1 MKSKSENSYGKTCP
15 KCQTKNQISNRYCKK
30 CGFSLSVTSFRD
42 KRAMVLAGKKRMP
55 LKILVSFA
63 ILTMILGVLGYWQL
77 QRKSALNPRMS
88 NLPKVSGDVSYA
100 SQAIDMT
107 DIEATVENGRI
118 SIPIDVVLEKK
129 IVRFEFESKG
139 SKFPLL
145 AYVTPSG
152 KAVTAMSICEP
163 CRSTRFHIQKKT
175 MVCNACAT
183 EWKLE
188 TLQGIRGGCLNYPPD
203 LIPSTIENDRIWI
216 DENVVI
222 QWRPRV

>member
-1 MKSKSENSYGKTCP
+1 MKNKSGNSYGKTCP

-30 CGFSLSVTSFRD
+30 CGFYLSGTSLKD
-42 KRAMVLAGKKRMP
+42 KRARVLAGKKRMP
-55 LKILVSFA
+55 LKVLISFA
-63 ILTMILGVLGYWQL
+63 ILTMILGVIGYWLL
-77 QRKSALNPRMS
+77 QGKSALDPRMP
-88 NLPKVSGDVSYA
+88 NLPKVSGDVNYA
-100 SQAIDMT
+100 SQTIDMT
-107 DIEATVENGRI
+107 DIEATDENGRI

-129 IVRFEFESKG
+129 IVRFEFESNG

-163 CRSTRFHIQKKT
+163 CRSTRFHIQNKT

-188 TLQGIRGGCLNYPPD
+188 TLQGIKGGCLNYPPD
-203 LIPSTIENDRIWI
+203 LIPSTLENGRIWI
-216 DENVVI
+216 NENVVL

>member
-1 MKSKSENSYGKTCP
+1 
-15 KCQTKNQISNRYCKK
+15 
-30 CGFSLSVTSFRD
+30 
-42 KRAMVLAGKKRMP
+42 
-55 LKILVSFA
+55 
-63 ILTMILGVLGYWQL
+63 MILGVIGYRQL
-77 QRKSALNPRMS
+77 QRKSALDPRMS
-88 NLPKVSGDVSYA
+88 NLPKVSREVSYA

-129 IVRFEFESKG
+129 IVRFEFENNG

-152 KAVTAMSICEP
+152 KAVTAMSLCEP
-163 CRSTRFHIQKKT
+163 CQSTRFHIQKKT

-203 LIPSTIENDRIWI
+203 LIPSTIENGRIWI
-216 DENVVI
+216 DENVVL